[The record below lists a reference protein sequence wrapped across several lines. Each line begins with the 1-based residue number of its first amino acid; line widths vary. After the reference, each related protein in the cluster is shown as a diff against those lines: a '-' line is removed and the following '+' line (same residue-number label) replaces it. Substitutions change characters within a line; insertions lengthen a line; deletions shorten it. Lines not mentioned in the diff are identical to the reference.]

1 MTTPTIDIAVG
12 GMTCHHCV
20 MTISKELTGLPGV
33 ADATVDL
40 DAKRATVHP
49 DGSVPAAKVEAAA
62 RAAINE
68 LGYEALV

>member
-1 MTTPTIDIAVG
+1 MTTSTIDIAVG

-20 MTISKELTGLPGV
+20 MTITKELTDLPGV
-33 ADATVDL
+33 AEASVDL
-40 DAKRATVHP
+40 DAKRATVRP
-49 DGSVPAAKVEAAA
+49 DGSIPSADVEASA